1 MEQLVYTAKEV
12 MEILQ
17 LGRTNT
23 YELLSRAADTGE
35 PFVVM
40 RIGKSLRVRKDS
52 FGAWFNGGCK
62 DFLEK

>member
-1 MEQLVYTAKEV
+1 MEQRVYTAKEV
-12 MEILQ
+12 MDMLK

-52 FGAWFNGGCK
+52 FDAWFNDGCK
-62 DFLEK
+62 GFCEK